1 MAIWKISAK
10 RKFNNGAVKFE
21 PGMEIEFVLNSN
33 STSPSSV
40 YSSKESRTTIA
51 QSFIDKYGLKCP
63 VEKFVEQI
71 NNVNF
76 DYVLKSK

>member
-10 RKFNNGAVKFE
+10 RKFNSGVVKFE
-21 PGMEIEFVLNSN
+21 PGMEVDFILNSN

-51 QSFIDKYGLKCP
+51 RSFISKYGLDCP
-63 VEKFVEQI
+63 VEKFEQQV

-76 DYVLKSK
+76 DYVLISK

>member
-10 RKFNNGAVKFE
+10 RKFNNGTVLIE
-21 PGMEIEFVLNSN
+21 PGMEIDFVFNSN

-40 YSSKESRTTIA
+40 YSSQKDRHGIA
-51 QSFIDKYGLKCP
+51 EQFISKYELKCP
-63 VEKFVEQI
+63 VEKFEQQI

-76 DYVLKSK
+76 NYILKSK